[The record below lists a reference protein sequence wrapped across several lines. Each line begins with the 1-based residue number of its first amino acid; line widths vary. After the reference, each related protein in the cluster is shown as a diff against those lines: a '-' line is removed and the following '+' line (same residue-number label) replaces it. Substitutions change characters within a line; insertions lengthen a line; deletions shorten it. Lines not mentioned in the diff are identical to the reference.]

1 MRSGPA
7 QSSNAMSPTSSFEP
21 PVWRSLLYVPVNV
34 PRFVDK
40 AHARGADGV
49 ILDLEDSIP
58 PAEKD
63 AARSLVEPAAARIA
77 GHGTDVLVR
86 INRPLALAV
95 RDVEAAVCPAVRAL
109 FLPKVRSAEHVAM
122 LAELLAEVETARGM
136 REGHTRLIPMVE
148 TADAFFAFH
157 AIAKASPRNASVVLG
172 GEDFALDV
180 GFVPDPTVFQYPKQ
194 QALIAAR
201 AAELTPLGLIGT
213 VADYDDEAAFRA
225 MVRNSARFGFEGASC
240 IHPKN
245 VAALNEGF
253 SPDPEQ
259 VAQARRIIELDAGH
273 AAAGRGSWQL
283 DGKMIDIP
291 VVERARRLVA
301 RAERIAA
308 RAASR
313 TG

>member
-1 MRSGPA
+1 M
-7 QSSNAMSPTSSFEP
+7 TSEFDL

-34 PRFVDK
+34 PRFVNK
-40 AHARGADGV
+40 AHERGADAI

-58 PAEKD
+58 PSEKD
-63 AARSLVEPAAARIA
+63 AARKLVQDTAARIA
-77 GHGTDVLVR
+77 AHGIDVVVR
-86 INRPLALAV
+86 INRPLGLAV
-95 RDVEAAVCPAVRAL
+95 RDIEAALCPEVYGL
-109 FLPKVRSAEHVAM
+109 FLPKVHGPEHVV
-122 LAELLAEVETARGM
+122 LLDELVDEVEASLGM
-136 REGHTRLIPMVE
+136 TEGHTRLIPMVE

-157 AIAKASPRNASVVLG
+157 AIAKASPRNVSVVLG

-180 GFVPDPTVFQYPKQ
+180 GFAPDPTVYRYPKQ

-201 AAELTPLGLIGT
+201 AAGLTPLGLMGT
-213 VADYDDEAAFRA
+213 VADYDDEAAFLD

-245 VAALNEGF
+245 VPALNTGF
-253 SPDPEQ
+253 SPSPEA
-259 VAQARRIIELDAGH
+259 VARARKIVELDAKH
-273 AAAGRGSWQL
+273 AAEGRGSWRL

-308 RAASR
+308 RESNRPA
-313 TG
+313 G

>member
-1 MRSGPA
+1 MTTIP
-7 QSSNAMSPTSSFEP
+7 QSDL

-40 AHARGADGV
+40 AHLRGADGI

-63 AARSLVEPAAARIA
+63 SARTLVRDAAARIA
-77 GHGTDVLVR
+77 AHGTDVLVR
-86 INRPLALAV
+86 INRPLGACV
-95 RDVEAAVCPAVRAL
+95 RDIEAAVCAEVSAL
-109 FLPKVRSAEHVAM
+109 FLPKVTGPEHVQ
-122 LAELLAEVETARGM
+122 LLDELVGEVEAARGIAP
-136 REGHTRLIPMVE
+136 GQTRLIPMIE

-157 AIAKASPRNASVVLG
+157 AIAKCSPRLASVVLG

-180 GFVPDPTVFQYPKQ
+180 GFVPDPAVYQYPKQ

-201 AAELTPLGLIGT
+201 AAGLTPMGLIGT
-213 VADYDDEAAFRA
+213 VADYDDDEAFIE

-245 VAALNEGF
+245 VPLLNAGF
-253 SPDPEQ
+253 SPDAKQ
-259 VAQARRIIELDAGH
+259 VAHARRIIELDAQH
-273 AAAGRGSWQL
+273 AAAGRGSWRL

-308 RAASR
+308 RESNRPAPAA
-313 TG
+313 